1 MPDPKA
7 IMVLGLEPTLLDFS
21 DPALANRGIDAATI
35 RAALERDTA
44 TLIALG
50 HAAELC
56 LTDTGET
63 AEAVVRARLL
73 DKAFDFVVIGAGI
86 RTVPRY
92 FLLFEKLINVVHEH
106 APRARICFN
115 TKPDDTAEA
124 VSRWL

>member
-1 MPDPKA
+1 MPDPKT
-7 IMVLGLEPTLLDFS
+7 IMVLGLEPSLLDFS
-21 DPALANRGIDAATI
+21 DPALANRGIDAAKI
-35 RAALERDTA
+35 GAALERDA
-44 TLIALG
+44 ASLNALG
-50 HAAELC
+50 HHAELC

-63 AEAVVRARLL
+63 AEAVVRARLVE
-73 DKAFDFVVIGAGI
+73 KAFDFVVIGAGI